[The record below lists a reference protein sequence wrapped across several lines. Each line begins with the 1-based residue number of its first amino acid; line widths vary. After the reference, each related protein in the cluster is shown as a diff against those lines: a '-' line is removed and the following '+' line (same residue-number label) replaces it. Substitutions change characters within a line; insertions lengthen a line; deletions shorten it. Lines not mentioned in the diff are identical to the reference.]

1 MVGKGPAPS
10 RAASGSA
17 GLFEGPRGEPGVS
30 ASSEQVKVWVC
41 QPVPA
46 HAVSRGGG
54 KGPSSACSG
63 AFSCLGLLSVSLVR
77 GLGGAGGGLC
87 WQYPQRRQIL
97 ALGAH
102 CWKSQPLGISSPS
115 EDVGTWPLRP
125 SEGRRSVFPD
135 SAYAPQ
141 RLRRARGPSSVGSSW
156 GPSGGGA
163 DATPAFSLRCVG
175 LSSVLGRRPLGA
187 VQGWGV
193 LIYRRRT
200 DVFVD
205 GLLAAARYSC
215 RRCHFV
221 FKTSGVW
228 QELERA
234 RNFQNS

>member
-125 SEGRRSVFPD
+125 SEGRRSVFPGLGVC
-135 SAYAPQ
+135 SAAAAAGQGPE
-141 RLRRARGPSSVGSSW
+141 LRGLLLGAERRRRRRHASFLLALCGPLFCLGKTSPGSRPGLGSSYL
-156 GPSGGGA
+156 PE
-163 DATPAFSLRCVG
+163 
-175 LSSVLGRRPLGA
+175 
-187 VQGWGV
+187 
-193 LIYRRRT
+193 
-200 DVFVD
+200 
-205 GLLAAARYSC
+205 
-215 RRCHFV
+215 
-221 FKTSGVW
+221 K
-228 QELERA
+228 
-234 RNFQNS
+234 N

>member
-1 MVGKGPAPS
+1 MGLPARPSPRRKQRRGKGALHCLL
-10 RAASGSA
+10 R
-17 GLFEGPRGEPGVS
+17 GLFLPRSPFRFLGEGVGWGWWGALLAV
-30 ASSEQVKVWVC
+30 SSETSNSSFRSPLLEESATW
-41 QPVPA
+41 A
-46 HAVSRGGG
+46 LALLLRMWAR
-54 KGPSSACSG
+54 GPS
-63 AFSCLGLLSVSLVR
+63 GLQR
-77 GLGGAGGGLC
+77 AGGRC
-87 WQYPQRRQIL
+87 
-97 ALGAH
+97 
-102 CWKSQPLGISSPS
+102 S
-115 EDVGTWPLRP
+115 
-125 SEGRRSVFPD
+125 PD